1 MYLQEQI
8 GVQIFCPNCGH
19 KNAGR
24 ILPSGSVSIECDRCC
39 CILVSK
45 KIKGKHG
52 YIIKVNKN

>member
-24 ILPSGSVSIECDRCC
+24 LLKSGAVSMQCKRCNC
-39 CILVSK
+39 VLVSK
-45 KIKGKHG
+45 MMKDRQG
-52 YIIKVNKN
+52 YILKVNKN